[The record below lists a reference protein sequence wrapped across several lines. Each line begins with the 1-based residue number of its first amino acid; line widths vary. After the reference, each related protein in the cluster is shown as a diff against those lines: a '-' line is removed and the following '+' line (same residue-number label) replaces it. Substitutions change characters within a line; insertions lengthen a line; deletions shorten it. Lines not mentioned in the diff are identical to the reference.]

1 MKSYLQLA
9 LAALLASTTA
19 LGMPTESSQ
28 PSEVNEVPTAA
39 IDSPAATAVPSDN
52 ELTQRQARI
61 GRIEIQ
67 VVEVFEETSPLA
79 APYRIANAVHI
90 ATRNRAVE
98 AQLLFKSGDA
108 FDRRILDET
117 ERALR
122 AQRYLGSAEISPTR
136 YNEDGTV
143 DVLVQVQD
151 VWTLVP
157 SASFSRKGGANS
169 SEVEIEDSNLFGLG
183 KELSIEKSTDV
194 DRDTV
199 RLLYGDPNLF
209 GSRWRLAL
217 GYFDSSD
224 GVQQTL
230 RVGRPFFSLDTR
242 WALGVNVADQGTQIS
257 RYSQGKIIQQFDQQ
271 EDVLDIGGGISRG
284 LRDGWVTRYLAGVHY
299 ESRSFDNQP
308 DEPNVP
314 LPSDRTIAYPWLGVE
329 IIEDRYYATRNLD
342 QIGRTEDLYLGR
354 FARLE
359 LGFASTAFG
368 STREA
373 LVLDGR
379 LGAGAQWNDRH
390 FVINSLQARGR
401 FEGGTLRNGVL
412 DLSTRY
418 HLRHSPRRVS
428 FASLTGTVT
437 TNLDPE
443 AQLLLGGDSGLRG
456 YPIRFQAGKASAL
469 LTLEERFYTN
479 IQVLKLFNIGA
490 AVFFDA
496 GRTFGS
502 DPFAAAPLGWLK
514 DVGAG
519 LRLGSARSGVGNVIH
534 VDLAYPLD
542 GPSDLDGL
550 QFLIGT
556 QRSF

>member
-1 MKSYLQLA
+1 MKSSLQLA
-9 LAALLASTTA
+9 LLAILSLTTLAAGAQVDAAS
-19 LGMPTESSQ
+19 
-28 PSEVNEVPTAA
+28 PTAA
-39 IDSPAATAVPSDN
+39 DQQLPLTGLPSDA
-52 ELTQRQARI
+52 ELQQRQARI
-61 GRIEIQ
+61 GRIEIEVQ
-67 VVEVFEETSPLA
+67 EVFEERSLA

-90 ATRNRAVE
+90 ATRERAVQ

-122 AQRYLGSAEISPTR
+122 AQRYLGRAEITPTR

-157 SASFSRKGGANS
+157 SFSFSRKGGANS
-169 SEVEIEDSNLFGLG
+169 SEVEIEDSNLLGLG
-183 KELSIEKSTDV
+183 KELSLEQSSDV

-209 GSRWRLAL
+209 GSRWKLAF

-224 GVQQTL
+224 GVSQSL
-230 RVGRPFFSLDTR
+230 RVTRPFFSLDTR
-242 WALGVNVADQGTQIS
+242 WSLGFNAGEQGETVS
-257 RYSQGKIIQQFDQQ
+257 RYSLGKIVEQFDQDLQ
-271 EDVLDIGGGISRG
+271 VFDIGGGISRG
-284 LRDGWVTRYLAGVHY
+284 LQNGWVTRYLAGVHY
-299 ESRSFDNQP
+299 EQRSFELQP
-308 DEPNVP
+308 DEPGVV
-314 LPSDRTIAYPWLGVE
+314 LPTARTIAYPWLGVE
-329 IIEDRYYATRNLD
+329 IIEDNFHTTSNLD

-354 FARLE
+354 LLRVE
-359 LGFASTAFG
+359 LGFASTQFG
-368 STREA
+368 STRDA
-373 LVLDGR
+373 LVLDSR
-379 LGAGAQWNDRH
+379 FSTGAQWNDRH
-390 FVINSLQARGR
+390 YLLNSLQARGR
-401 FEGGTLRNGVL
+401 LEGGTVRNGIL
-412 DLSTRY
+412 DLSSRY

-428 FASLTGTVT
+428 FASLAT
-437 TNLDPE
+437 TFTSRLDPE
-443 AQLLLGGDSGLRG
+443 AQLLLGGDTGLRG
-456 YPIRFQAGKASAL
+456 YPIRYQAGKASAL

-479 IQVLKLFNIGA
+479 IQILKLFNIGA

-496 GRTFGS
+496 GRTFGR
-502 DPFAAAPLGWLK
+502 DAFATEALGWLK

-542 GPSDLDGL
+542 GPRDLDRL
-550 QFLIGT
+550 QLVIGT